1 MMDMGGSGALC
12 WSLGGDLRMNII
24 ISTIVGALASTVV
37 LVAGVNAANNDHK
50 PVSNDKLYSYS
61 DQ

>member
-1 MMDMGGSGALC
+1 
-12 WSLGGDLRMNII
+12 MNII

-37 LVAGVNAANNDHK
+37 LVAGVNAAQSDHK
-50 PVSNDKLYSYS
+50 PVSEEKLYSYS

>member
-1 MMDMGGSGALC
+1 MMDMGKCALC

-37 LVAGVNAANNDHK
+37 LVAGVNAANNDSK
-50 PVSNDKLYSYS
+50 PVSNDELYSYS

>member
-1 MMDMGGSGALC
+1 
-12 WSLGGDLRMNII
+12 MNII

-37 LVAGVNAANNDHK
+37 LVAGVNAANNDSK
-50 PVSNDKLYSYS
+50 PVSNDEIYSYS